1 MNEPLALCMYI
12 MYIQKVPVYKLLTED
27 DLNPTTPLSPVFC
40 PIFFISYK
48 YVS

>member
-12 MYIQKVPVYKLLTED
+12 MYIQKVPVGFYWNYKLLTED

-40 PIFFISYK
+40 PI
-48 YVS
+48 